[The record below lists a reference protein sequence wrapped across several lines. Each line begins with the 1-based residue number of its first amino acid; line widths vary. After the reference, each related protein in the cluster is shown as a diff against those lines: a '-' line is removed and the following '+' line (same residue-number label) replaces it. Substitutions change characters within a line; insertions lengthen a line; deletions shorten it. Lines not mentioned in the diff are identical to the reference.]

1 MTMIVPPVPIPVSP
15 TPMPLPVSD
24 PPGSNILR
32 SVIEH
37 VFMPP
42 VLPQMHPGEQIERKI
57 NVALCDSLIEAA
69 QDFRPNLPSS
79 ESPLWMHMI
88 KMMEL
93 ARCAAKA
100 PFKRADLQRALSG
113 LALGGAYRYP
123 ATLFHL

>member
-1 MTMIVPPVPIPVSP
+1 MTALPQVPNPMAMPIPVS
-15 TPMPLPVSD
+15 D
-24 PPGSNILR
+24 RPGSNILH

-57 NVALCDSLIEAA
+57 NVELCDNLIEAA
-69 QDFRPNLPSS
+69 HDFLRNLPSS

-100 PFKRADLQRALSG
+100 PFKKADLQRALSG
-113 LALGGAYRYP
+113 LAPGGTYRYR
-123 ATLFHL
+123 ATLFHF